1 MKKHLSV
8 RYGTIQGCY
17 WMGYAALMGYA
28 SVYLLEKGFTNT
40 QIGLLTAVGCIV
52 SAVLQPAL
60 ASYADRPESPSVR
73 TMLLGANL
81 DSACSYH
88 FPCCNGRKQFYGGKD
103 TAVRRKHYD
112 ADADDS
118 VR

>member
-81 DSACSYH
+81 IQLVLIISLAA
-88 FPCCNGRKQFYGGKD
+88 NRKQFYGGKD

>member
-40 QIGLLTAVGCIV
+40 Q
-52 SAVLQPAL
+52 
-60 ASYADRPESPSVR
+60 RF
-73 TMLLGANL
+73 
-81 DSACSYH
+81 CSLRWH
-88 FPCCNGRKQFYGGKD
+88 PTQIGRKARPYEQCSLER
-103 TAVRRKHYD
+103 T
-112 ADADDS
+112 
-118 VR
+118 

>member
-40 QIGLLTAVGCIV
+40 PV
-52 SAVLQPAL
+52 SYTHLETL
-60 ASYADRPESPSVR
+60 WE
-73 TMLLGANL
+73 L
-81 DSACSYH
+81 
-88 FPCCNGRKQFYGGKD
+88 
-103 TAVRRKHYD
+103 
-112 ADADDS
+112 
-118 VR
+118 

>member
-60 ASYADRPESPSVR
+60 ASS
-73 TMLLGANL
+73 TQI
-81 DSACSYH
+81 
-88 FPCCNGRKQFYGGKD
+88 GRKARPYEQCSLER
-103 TAVRRKHYD
+103 T
-112 ADADDS
+112 
-118 VR
+118 

>member
-40 QIGLLTAVGCIV
+40 QIGLLTAVGCSLRWHPTQI
-52 SAVLQPAL
+52 
-60 ASYADRPESPSVR
+60 
-73 TMLLGANL
+73 
-81 DSACSYH
+81 
-88 FPCCNGRKQFYGGKD
+88 GRKARPYEQCSLER
-103 TAVRRKHYD
+103 T
-112 ADADDS
+112 
-118 VR
+118 

>member
-81 DSACSYH
+81 SLFLS
-88 FPCCNGRKQFYGGKD
+88 FPLLQRQK
-103 TAVRRKHYD
+103 AVLWW
-112 ADADDS
+112 
-118 VR
+118 

>member
-52 SAVLQPAL
+52 SAVLRWHPTQI
-60 ASYADRPESPSVR
+60 
-73 TMLLGANL
+73 
-81 DSACSYH
+81 
-88 FPCCNGRKQFYGGKD
+88 GRKARPYEQC
-103 TAVRRKHYD
+103 
-112 ADADDS
+112 S
-118 VR
+118 LE

>member
-40 QIGLLTAVGCIV
+40 QIGMICPLYASSQTG
-52 SAVLQPAL
+52 SA
-60 ASYADRPESPSVR
+60 
-73 TMLLGANL
+73 
-81 DSACSYH
+81 
-88 FPCCNGRKQFYGGKD
+88 
-103 TAVRRKHYD
+103 
-112 ADADDS
+112 
-118 VR
+118 

>member
-40 QIGLLTAVGCIV
+40 QIGLLRQLAVSC
-52 SAVLQPAL
+52 Q
-60 ASYADRPESPSVR
+60 RF
-73 TMLLGANL
+73 
-81 DSACSYH
+81 CSLRWH
-88 FPCCNGRKQFYGGKD
+88 PTQIGRKARPYEQCSLER
-103 TAVRRKHYD
+103 T
-112 ADADDS
+112 
-118 VR
+118 

>member
-52 SAVLQPAL
+52 WF
-60 ASYADRPESPSVR
+60 
-73 TMLLGANL
+73 
-81 DSACSYH
+81 CSLRWH
-88 FPCCNGRKQFYGGKD
+88 PTQIGRKARPYEQCSLER
-103 TAVRRKHYD
+103 T
-112 ADADDS
+112 
-118 VR
+118 

>member
-52 SAVLQPAL
+52 SAVLHPTQI
-60 ASYADRPESPSVR
+60 
-73 TMLLGANL
+73 
-81 DSACSYH
+81 
-88 FPCCNGRKQFYGGKD
+88 GRKARPYEQCSLER
-103 TAVRRKHYD
+103 T
-112 ADADDS
+112 
-118 VR
+118 

>member
-40 QIGLLTAVGCIV
+40 QIGLLTAV
-52 SAVLQPAL
+52 Q
-60 ASYADRPESPSVR
+60 RF
-73 TMLLGANL
+73 
-81 DSACSYH
+81 CSLRWH
-88 FPCCNGRKQFYGGKD
+88 PTQIGRKARPYEQCSLER
-103 TAVRRKHYD
+103 T
-112 ADADDS
+112 
-118 VR
+118 